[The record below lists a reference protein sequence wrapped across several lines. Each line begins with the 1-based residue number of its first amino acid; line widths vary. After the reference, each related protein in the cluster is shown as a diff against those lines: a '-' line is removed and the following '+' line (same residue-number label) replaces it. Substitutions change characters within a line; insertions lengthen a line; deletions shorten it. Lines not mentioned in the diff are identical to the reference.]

1 VDVGQKE
8 KRLFFAGLGMAFIG
22 GVWFALSV
30 AGILDGAAMMLGYFL
45 GIGLAIS
52 GLIVAGVYLWRWQRI
67 EKLLQGKDVLAK
79 WADGESQTIVAA
91 TCAYVEGE
99 LYLWGVPGTRLED
112 VQIERQAFLGSER
125 SYLQIAFGEAASRAR
140 DSVTG
145 SRLWRTKK
153 LSIRIPSG
161 QDLTAQAV
169 LEQLKSRISS

>member
-1 VDVGQKE
+1 MDAGQKE
-8 KRLFFAGLGMAFIG
+8 KRLAFAGLGMVLIG

-30 AGILDGAAMMLGYFL
+30 AGMLAGAAMMSGYFM

-67 EKLLQGKDVLAK
+67 NKLLQGEDVLAT
-79 WADGESQTIVAA
+79 WANGESQTIIAA
-91 TCAYVEGE
+91 TGAFTEGE
-99 LYLWGVPGTRLED
+99 LYVWGIPGTRLED
-112 VQIERQAFLGSER
+112 VQIERQAFYGSER
-125 SYLQIAFGEAASRAR
+125 PYLQIALGEAASRAH
-140 DSVTG
+140 DPVTG

-153 LSIRIPSG
+153 LSIHIPPG